1 MSGAP
6 LTRRAAIKALG
17 GAAAS
22 LLAGGRL
29 AGRALAQDDDYDPG
43 GRIRVD
49 YDELASYNELLGY
62 PPMLGRVEAYV
73 LRVNPAPGA
82 YNDVIDWVRYDQ
94 VLPIYAAVREPDPF
108 PHNEVWYQVGP
119 ERFIHS
125 GMVVP
130 VDERYNQPEAVI
142 GEGFWGEV
150 TVPTSWQHWE
160 PVLRSPRYYDLA
172 YGCIFRVVDRADD
185 EQGRAWYKLL
195 DDLHPA
201 SPWWVQARHVR
212 KLAAEEFTAISPEVP
227 PEAKQIEISI
237 ADQTLRCLE
246 YDATVFTTRIA
257 SGAFFRDN
265 EGNVHEFNTPY
276 GEHTAVIKM
285 PSRHM
290 IGGEDIDD
298 SYDLPGVPWCT
309 YFTYKGAA
317 IHGTYWHND
326 FGRPRSHGCVN
337 VTNDAAKW
345 IYRWTTPFAGPGE
358 VARRTTAEEHDQA
371 TRITVYP

>member
-73 LRVNPAPGA
+73 LR
-82 YNDVIDWVRYDQ
+82 
-94 VLPIYAAVREPDPF
+94 
-108 PHNEVWYQVGP
+108 
-119 ERFIHS
+119 
-125 GMVVP
+125 
-130 VDERYNQPEAVI
+130 
-142 GEGFWGEV
+142 FWGEV

-345 IYRWTTPFAGPGE
+345 IYRWTTPFAGPEE